1 MAIFIEFNVMG
12 NASSYLNTKHLINA
26 DIVTEIKQTAAQTL
40 EVVLNA
46 LPSGKDTVTFTAS
59 TSSSSQVNPT
69 NSTGAPLGD
78 AVKSAL
84 TANPGGVKASAQLG
98 KDQATTPLQMYWS
111 DIQWS

>member
-1 MAIFIEFNVMG
+1 M
-12 NASSYLNTKHLINA
+12 YKRQ
-26 DIVTEIKQTAAQTL
+26 EIKQTAAQTVL
-40 EVVLNA
+40 VQLNA
-46 LPSGKDTVTFTAS
+46 VPSGKDLVTLSAS

-98 KDQATTPLQMYWS
+98 KDQAATPVQMYWS
-111 DIQWS
+111 DIQWA

>member
-1 MAIFIEFNVMG
+1 MAKFIEFNVQG
-12 NASSYLNTKHLINA
+12 NASNYLNTKHLINA
-26 DIVTEIKQTAAQTL
+26 ELVTEIKQTAAQTL

-69 NSTGAPLGD
+69 YASGAPLGD

-98 KDQATTPLQMYWS
+98 KDQASTPLQMYWS

>member
-1 MAIFIEFNVMG
+1 MAKFIEFNVMG
-12 NASSYLNTKHLINA
+12 NASSYLNTKHLINT
-26 DIVTEIKQTAAQTL
+26 DLVTEIKQTAAQTL

-46 LPSGKDTVTFTAS
+46 VPTGKDTVTFTAS
-59 TSSSSQVNPT
+59 TSTSSQVNPT
-69 NSTGAPLGD
+69 NSSGAPLGD

-98 KDQATTPLQMYWS
+98 KDQASTPVQMYWS

>member
-1 MAIFIEFNVMG
+1 MAKFIEFNVVG
-12 NASSYLNTKHLINA
+12 NASSYLNTKQLIKE
-26 DIVTEIKQTAAQTL
+26 DLITEIKQTAAQTVL
-40 EVVLNA
+40 VQLNA
-46 LPSGKDTVTFTAS
+46 VPSGKDLVTLSAS

-98 KDQATTPLQMYWS
+98 KDQAATPLQMYWS
-111 DIQWS
+111 DIQWA

>member
-1 MAIFIEFNVMG
+1 MAKFIEFNVMG
-12 NASSYLNTKHLINA
+12 NSSSYLNTKHLINT
-26 DIVTEIKQTAAQTL
+26 DVVTEIKQTAAQTL

-59 TSSSSQVNPT
+59 TSTSSQVNPT
-69 NSTGAPLGD
+69 NSSGAPLGD

-98 KDQATTPLQMYWS
+98 KDQASTPVQMYWS

>member
-1 MAIFIEFNVMG
+1 MAKFIEFNVMG

-46 LPSGKDTVTFTAS
+46 VPTGKDTVTFTAS
-59 TSSSSQVNPT
+59 TSTSSQVNPT
-69 NSTGAPLGD
+69 NSSGAPLGD

-98 KDQATTPLQMYWS
+98 KDQASTPVQMYWS

>member
-1 MAIFIEFNVMG
+1 MAKFIEFNVMG
-12 NASSYLNTKHLINA
+12 NSSSYLNTKHLINA
-26 DIVTEIKQTAAQTL
+26 DVVTEIKQTAAQTL

-59 TSSSSQVNPT
+59 TSTSSQVNPT
-69 NSTGAPLGD
+69 NSSGAPLGD
-78 AVKSAL
+78 SVKSAL

-98 KDQATTPLQMYWS
+98 KDQASTPVQMYWS

>member
-1 MAIFIEFNVMG
+1 MAKFIEFNVMG
-12 NASSYLNTKHLINA
+12 NGSSYLNTKHLINT
-26 DIVTEIKQTAAQTL
+26 DVVTEIKQTAAQTL

-98 KDQATTPLQMYWS
+98 RDQAATPVQMYWS

>member
-1 MAIFIEFNVMG
+1 MAKFIEFNVMG
-12 NASSYLNTKHLINA
+12 NASSYLNTKHILNVDLI
-26 DIVTEIKQTAAQTL
+26 TEIKQTAAQTVL
-40 EVVLNA
+40 VQLNA
-46 LPSGKDTVTFTAS
+46 VPSGKDLVTLTAS

-98 KDQATTPLQMYWS
+98 KDQAATPVQMYWS
-111 DIQWS
+111 DIQWA